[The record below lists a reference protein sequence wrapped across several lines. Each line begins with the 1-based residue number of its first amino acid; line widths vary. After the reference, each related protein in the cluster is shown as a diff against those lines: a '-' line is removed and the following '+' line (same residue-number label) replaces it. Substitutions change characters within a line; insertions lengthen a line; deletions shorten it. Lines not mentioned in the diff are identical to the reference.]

1 MSFYGPP
8 REQLGEIVSGLKL
21 VEDVYTAN
29 GLTTFMQDNMVALMR
44 NQHFAN
50 DQKFVTAVLSNA
62 EDDADSAKI
71 WRLHTC
77 CWAARS
83 ALAVDG
89 DFVECGTYKGFYAS
103 VMTQYV
109 DFMNL
114 PRTFYLYDTFA
125 GLPEDWSTE
134 LERTQANPGY
144 TWDGVYDDV
153 INRFAIY
160 DNVKVV
166 KGIVPEVFDQALPE
180 HIAFLHLDLN
190 AGVAET
196 AALDRSLPLLSD
208 GAMVVPDDFGRQ
220 EQRELCLVH
229 VEWWRAHGHAILEL
243 PTGQGLVTIRKNSV

>member
-1 MSFYGPP
+1 M
-8 REQLGEIVSGLKL
+8 
-21 VEDVYTAN
+21 
-29 GLTTFMQDNMVALMR
+29 
-44 NQHFAN
+44 
-50 DQKFVTAVLSNA
+50 LSNA

-125 GLPEDWSTE
+125 GLPEDWSPE
-134 LERTQANPGY
+134 LECTQANPGY
-144 TWDGVYDDV
+144 IWDGVYDDV

-180 HIAFLHLDLN
+180 HIAFLHLDPN